1 MSTIDAAP
9 FRLEDYRP
17 TPYAIDRT
25 HMLFELEEDR
35 TRITATLDIA
45 ARDKTQAGLPLVLN
59 GDELKLVGIKING
72 NTAGTQAYHA
82 TPQRLEI
89 FTPPADP
96 FTLELVTE
104 ICPAQNSKLMGL
116 YRSNGV
122 FCTQCEAEGFRRIT
136 YFYDRPDVM
145 SIFTVRLEACATRYP
160 VLLSNGNLKSTG
172 FLPHGRHFAIW
183 EDPFPKPAY
192 LFALVA
198 GDFDKVGDTYQTS
211 SGLHVDLAI
220 YVEKGKAA
228 RAHYAMD
235 ALKRSMRW
243 DEEMF
248 GREYDLAIF
257 NIVAVS
263 DFNMG
268 AMENKGLNIFN
279 DKYVLAG
286 PDSETDGDY
295 AGVER
300 VIAHEYFHNWTGNRI
315 TCRDWFQLCLKEGLT
330 VFRDQ
335 EFSSDARSKSV
346 GRIENV
352 RTLQAAQFPEDS
364 GPLAHPVRP
373 RQYREINNF
382 YTTTIYEKG
391 AELVRMVATLL
402 GKELFCAGMDLY
414 FERHDGQACTVEDF
428 ITCFADV
435 SGQDFS
441 QFMLW
446 YEQAG
451 TPHLQAEFDWDEEKS
466 SFTIHLSQSLK
477 PTPEQEVKQ
486 PMLIPVRFG
495 LIGEDGKDMSYQKTQ
510 GDVVGDLLLLREEK
524 QSFIFSNLKSRPVPS
539 LLRDFSAPVTLNT
552 PLGFQE
558 LAFLARHD
566 SNQVNRWLSLNRLLL
581 DSLTSDSREFAR
593 QTATQEEKQA
603 RGDVIELVGLIA
615 TDERLDSAFRAMAL
629 ALPSESEIARA
640 LAKDVNPDHIFKAR
654 NGMIDDIARVWNS
667 DFTTLRETTRP
678 RGNFSPDAQS
688 AGRRMLA
695 NILLDYVSAANR
707 EPDLAGEAYNRSD
720 NMSDRIS
727 SLRILCQ
734 RFWHSDFCVNALKN
748 FERRF
753 ATDALVMDKWFA
765 IQVSVP
771 GDDALDVVK
780 TLARHPAYDGDNPNR
795 VRSLFGA
802 FAGANQTGFHRLD
815 GKAYDY
821 FCDEI
826 LKLDKKNPQLAAR
839 LLTMMRSW
847 RALEKKRRGKMESS
861 LHKIAQAKS
870 LSTDM
875 ADIISRMLAP
885 ATSP

>member
-1 MSTIDAAP
+1 MSAIDAAP

-17 TPYAIDRT
+17 TPYTIAHT
-25 HMLFELEEDR
+25 HMLFELAEDR
-35 TRITATLDIA
+35 TRITARFDIA
-45 ARDKTQAGLPLVLN
+45 ARDKTQAPSPLILD
-59 GDELKLVGIKING
+59 GDELKLVGIKMNG
-72 NTAGTQAYHA
+72 ITLSPQAYRV
-82 TPQRLEI
+82 TPQRLEF
-89 FTPPADP
+89 FTPPLEP
-96 FTLELVTE
+96 FTLEIVTE
-104 ICPAQNSKLMGL
+104 TDPSQNSKLMGL

-145 SIFTVRLEACATRYP
+145 SIFTVRIEACATRYP
-160 VLLSNGNLKSTG
+160 VLLSNGNLQSTG
-172 FLPHGRHFAIW
+172 LLPEGRHFALW
-183 EDPFPKPAY
+183 QDPFPKPAY

-198 GDFDKVGDTYQTS
+198 GDFDKVSDTYQTS

-220 YVEKGKAA
+220 YVEKGKGA

-243 DEEMF
+243 DEEKF
-248 GREYDLAIF
+248 GRAYDLTVF

-286 PDSETDGDY
+286 PDSETDADY

-346 GRIENV
+346 GRIDNV
-352 RTLQAAQFPEDS
+352 RTLQVAQFPEDA

-402 GKELFCAGMDLY
+402 GKEMFRQGMDLY
-414 FERHDGQACTVEDF
+414 FERHDGEACTIEDF

-451 TPHLQAEFDWDEEKS
+451 TPHVQAEFDWDEEKS
-466 SFTIHLSQSLK
+466 SFTIHLHQSLK
-477 PTPEQEVKQ
+477 PTPDQEVKQ

-495 LIGEDGKDMSYQKTQ
+495 LIGEDGKDMAPQTTQ

-524 QSFIFSNLKSRPVPS
+524 QSFTFSNLKSRPVPS
-539 LLRDFSAPVTLNT
+539 LLRDFSAPVTLDT
-552 PLGFQE
+552 PLEFQE

-566 SNQVNRWLSLNRLLL
+566 SNEVNRWLSLNRLLL
-581 DSLTSDSREFAR
+581 DTLTSDAR
-593 QTATQEEKQA
+593 SQTKGTTTQKAKQVRA
-603 RGDVIELVGLIA
+603 DLVELIGLIA
-615 TDERLDSAFRAMAL
+615 TDEGLDPAFRAMAL
-629 ALPSESEIARA
+629 ALPSEIEIART
-640 LAKDVNPDHIFKAR
+640 LGTDINPDHIFKAR
-654 NGMIDDIARVWNS
+654 HEMIGEIARLWHK
-667 DFTTLRETTRP
+667 DFTALRETIRP
-678 RGNFSPDAQS
+678 RGSFSPDATS
-688 AGRRMLA
+688 AGKRMLA
-695 NILLDYVSAANR
+695 NILLDYISAASHQ
-707 EPDLAGEAYNRSD
+707 PDLAGEAYNKSD
-720 NMSDRIS
+720 NMTDRIS

-734 RFWHSDFCVNALKN
+734 RFWHSDFCVDALED
-748 FERRF
+748 FEHRF
-753 ATDALVMDKWFA
+753 GTDPLVMDKWFA
-765 IQVSVP
+765 VQVSVP

-780 TLARHPAYDGDNPNR
+780 VLARHPAYDGDNPNR
-795 VRSLFGA
+795 VRALLGA
-802 FAGANQTGFHRLD
+802 FVASNQTGFHRPD

-826 LKLDKKNPQLAAR
+826 LNLDKKNPQLAAR

-847 RALEKKRRGKMESS
+847 RALEVRRRGKIETA
-861 LHKIAQAKS
+861 LQKIAQTNA

-875 ADIISRMLAP
+875 ADIINRMLAP
-885 ATSP
+885 VA